1 MVCRVDHLVVLAA
14 DLESGILWSERVLG
28 MTPGPGGA
36 HPLMG
41 THNRLLQIAG
51 PRFPDAY
58 LEIIAIDPSV
68 RPQRAA
74 PLARWFDF
82 DDPALQDDLRRR
94 GPQLAHWVARTDSL
108 QSCVSEWLG
117 LGIDRGP
124 ALEAS
129 RMTPQGLLSWR
140 ITVRDDGQR
149 LFDGCLPT
157 LIEWGDVHPAHT
169 MAASGLVIEQLHL
182 THPRSDDLRTAL
194 AAAKLAELE
203 QSIKVTQGPF
213 SLRADLRRPDGTLLR
228 IGGLST

>member
-1 MVCRVDHLVVLAA
+1 
-14 DLESGILWSERVLG
+14 

-82 DDPALQDDLRRR
+82 DDRTLQDELLRH
-94 GPQLAHWVARTDSL
+94 GPRLAHWVARTDAL
-108 QSCVSEWLG
+108 QSCVSKWLG

-129 RMTPQGLLSWR
+129 RMTPHGLLSWR

-157 LIEWGDVHPAHT
+157 LIEWGDVHPART
-169 MAASGLVIEQLHL
+169 MAASGLVLEQLHL
-182 THPRSDDLRTAL
+182 QHPRADDLHTAL
-194 AAAKLAELE
+194 TVAELVGLGE
-203 QSIKVTQGPF
+203 SIKVAKGPY

-228 IGGLST
+228 IGGPAP